1 MEKQRRYGSLSRLLA
16 FVLSVTMLA
25 GLCPQGVSFFGMSLT
40 LSKVQA
46 AQHTLSNP
54 RIVKDSSMKA
64 GQKVTWD
71 CVYFGSYPQTEV
83 VESGSEEETALK
95 GMNRYYITKYQSVNS
110 NAFAAIENASYD
122 ANGDATVGGTKY
134 RRIKAGDATYHTSES
149 NEYYNWKDISTYHY
163 FKYEPIKWRVLNR
176 RGNDALLLAD
186 VALDDQM
193 YNTNWDKVTW
203 ETSSM
208 RSWLNGYGA
217 SSNRPKADYSR
228 KNFLNSAF
236 TSAQRSAIKTAS
248 VVNNDNIYYGTTG
261 GKNTSDKVFLLSDSE
276 VYDTDIAAGYG
287 FTKEYNI
294 YDEARRS
301 YCSTYA
307 YAMGTCSAGTFYKG
321 NIWWWLRSPG
331 YYGYRCVA
339 AEVNYKG
346 WIDESG
352 RNAFDEYDGVRPAL
366 HLNLSSTNLYSYA
379 GTVCSDEMKSGGRQK
394 QTNYSWDEASGTLTV
409 TGSCDMEDYSASS
422 PAPWAGYRNKIK
434 KVIVESGV
442 TGIGS
447 YAFENC
453 KNLSSVEIGNT
464 VQKIGEGA
472 FSNCLTL
479 KSVTIPSSVDTIAYG
494 AFWWC
499 PDLDTVYFEGNAP
512 EMGDEIFH
520 NMSLT
525 AYYVANDKTWTSAKR
540 GNYGGHV
547 TWKTWYGNREEGSI
561 YVDPMNLGEISVNN
575 KGKGYSWYT
584 LTDAKGSP
592 ITDTEI
598 EYTIGSTCKIT
609 KTNARGEFAVASPT
623 VTKDTEFT
631 VKITTKDARP
641 LKNASQSF
649 SVKVTTLSY
658 SSEYTL
664 SNSITGGGT
673 LTTPIVGGG
682 GESEVGGRS
691 IIKYQTDD
699 KGTHLTFQQA
709 MDGTYKGSVDNST
722 KAVTDKLL
730 TGVSSSCIPAVK
742 GSSNASYK
750 NSITGGM
757 YFDNYIPKDP
767 DQSLQITAALLMMG
781 NGTNTTSIWKKA
793 LGNTLYNMTGSKINN
808 VGVSTSTSLGSSG
821 KLTWGNG
828 SHLSSLVSAGSKTN
842 YASSME
848 LNEEKKTLSSSQSL
862 KAEDSLNVLSLKPI
876 AANALSSKK
885 SNAAGLSITQ
895 DTSGGYSVS
904 SNMTDGKENEI
915 LLGKT
920 SSSDV
925 RKLTLSKESS
935 NTLLENQSNAKLF
948 ADGTISTLGTADFVN
963 GVKGVWSSDTQ
974 GTIKN
979 SKKIGAGVQISGIAM
994 GYPKEKPVLSVNCSF
1009 SGSQEV
1015 SYDYAS
1021 YAWNQGRQYVLSES
1035 DISDKSNEMAEN
1047 KVKDIVNNAL
1057 IGSAASV
1064 GKCFDSL
1071 MGSLKDTVNKGKAYV
1086 SGKSAEIQAGITAIT
1101 NDIKKSRARSFA
1113 IMAVNEGEEEQSAAA
1128 TMGSSYMV
1136 QLYDKEEKI
1145 LEDTE
1150 VKKQAA
1156 TLTLAYDNTMLN
1168 AAGVDENTPVYI
1180 YQYDEERGI
1189 YVCRTDSAQDKG
1201 KKEVSVPLEKNGEYI
1216 LGVDVSAPEVSD
1228 MNVSNTTASPVFSA
1242 KVIDGNGVKDFEMKL
1257 DDKEIVNAASFA
1269 QYYNEKTGKF
1279 TCPLKGL
1286 TAGKHT
1292 VTIHTE
1298 DTLGNK
1304 TETPYTYEFTVDDK
1318 APEIAEANLS
1328 SDELFTE
1335 DSVYVEAKVTDDTA
1349 LDKVNCVLED
1359 EEGNIDYEEM
1369 TELDD
1374 GLFNIGLSDFKDR
1387 GKYKVS
1393 IMAVDKAGNSNVYT
1407 LKNDLKVY
1415 NAQKSGLDIT
1425 SLTINKN
1432 TGNME
1437 VSVVNHDFETRKGT
1451 LLIVGYDKSG
1461 KMAGTVS
1468 KELSIAENG
1477 TKNDSEKC
1485 MENVTD
1491 IQAFILCDGN
1501 NIADCRTYTSNG
1513 VITEDINA
1521 SEESVIQGENGQYTF
1536 DLVNSDALEI
1546 KEGQYYTL
1554 TAVKG
1559 TKNAQYVPNLTD
1571 TDTIC
1576 GAKAQQAMKT
1586 QSGTAAINFGTINI
1600 AKEKEVS
1607 FYLIGAGKVQYIQ
1620 SFSGTGEETCK
1631 HKNVVT
1637 DPRKEPTCTET
1648 GLTEGSHCGDC
1659 NAVLVE
1665 QKVLPVAGHKEVID
1679 PAVAPTETT
1688 PGKTEGKH
1696 CSVCNAIL
1704 VAQKEIP
1711 PTGKKPADNTG
1722 SDTNTSTEDTTKP
1735 DGKGDTKPAENPKP
1749 STKPA
1754 ENPKPSQKP
1763 TTNLKPST
1771 KPAGNALLKTGTQVT
1786 DKKTGAVYKV
1796 NGIRTVEYKKSLKKT
1811 TSIAIPSVLNIKG
1824 VKYQVTSIAPKAF
1837 MNNKKLKKVVIPA
1850 TIRSIGKKAFAG
1862 CKNLKKITVKTPY
1875 LTKKSVGAKAFKG
1888 IHAKAVIKVPKKQ
1901 KKAYQKLLNKKGVG
1915 KTVKIK

>member
-1 MEKQRRYGSLSRLLA
+1 MYGRYLPEVSGVHCRRKGGKSMKKQRKHRSLSRLLA
-16 FVLSVTMLA
+16 FVLSVIMLA

-40 LSKVQA
+40 LPKVQA
-46 AQHTLSNP
+46 AQRTLSNP
-54 RIVKDSSMKA
+54 RIVKDSSMNA

-95 GMNRYYITKYQSVNS
+95 GMNRYYVTKYQSVSSNS
-110 NAFAAIENASYD
+110 FAAIENASYD

-134 RRIKAGDATYHTSES
+134 RRMKAGDATCYTSGRD
-149 NEYYNWKDISTYHY
+149 YLYNWKDISVYHY
-163 FKYEPIKWRVLNR
+163 FKYEPIKWRILNKK
-176 RGNDALLLAD
+176 NSEALILAD
-186 VALDDQM
+186 VALDDQK
-193 YNTNWDKVTW
+193 YNTDYTDVTW

-208 RSWLNGYGA
+208 RSWLNGYSA
-217 SSNRPKADYSR
+217 SSNQPETDYSR

-236 TSAQRSAIKTAS
+236 TFAQRNAIKTTS
-248 VVNNDNIYYGTTG
+248 IVNKNNINYGTTG
-261 GKNTSDKVFLLSDSE
+261 GNTTFDKVFLLSESE
-276 VYDTDIAAGYG
+276 VDNTNIASGYG
-287 FTKEYNI
+287 FINEETKSS
-294 YDEARRS
+294 R
-301 YCSTYA
+301 CSTYA
-307 YAMGTCSAGTFYKG
+307 YAMGTYKHANGYYDG
-321 NIWWWLRSPG
+321 NSWWWLRSPG
-331 YYGYRCVA
+331 SNSSNTV
-339 AEVNYKG
+339 EVNLYG
-346 WIDESG
+346 WVTSSG
-352 RNAFDEYDGVRPAL
+352 CNVNANRGGVRPAL

-379 GTVCSDEMKSGGRQK
+379 GTVCSDEMKSGERQK
-394 QTNYSWDEASGTLTV
+394 QTNYNWDEASGTLTV
-409 TGSCDMEDYSASS
+409 TGSCDMEDYSATS

-592 ITDTEI
+592 IADTEI
-598 EYTIGSTCKIT
+598 EYTIGSTCKTT

-623 VTKDTEFT
+623 VTKNTEFT

-699 KGTHLTFQQA
+699 EGTHLTFQQA

-808 VGVSTSTSLGSSG
+808 VGVATSTSLGSSG

-994 GYPKEKPVLSVNCSF
+994 GYPKEKPILSVNCSF
-1009 SGSQEV
+1009 SGSQGV

-1269 QYYNEKTGKF
+1269 QYYSEKTGKF

-1318 APEIAEANLS
+1318 APEITEANLS

-1335 DSVYVEAKVTDDTA
+1335 DSVYVEVKVTDDTA

-1407 LKNDLKVY
+1407 LKNALKVY

-1501 NIADCRTYTSNG
+1501 IIADCCTYTPNG
-1513 VITEDINA
+1513 VITEDISA

-1546 KEGQYYTL
+1546 KEGQCYTL

-1631 HKNVVT
+1631 HKNVVI

-1711 PTGKKPADNTG
+1711 PTGKKPA
-1722 SDTNTSTEDTTKP
+1722 
-1735 DGKGDTKPAENPKP
+1735 
-1749 STKPA
+1749 
-1754 ENPKPSQKP
+1754 
-1763 TTNLKPST
+1763 
-1771 KPAGNALLKTGTQVT
+1771 GNALLKIGTQVT

-1811 TSIAIPSVLNIKG
+1811 TSIAIPSVVNIKG

-1862 CKNLKKITVKTPY
+1862 CKNLKKIAVKTPY

-1888 IHAKAVIKVPKKQ
+1888 IHAKAAIKVPKKK
-1901 KKAYQKLLNKKGVG
+1901 KKAYTSLFKAKGVG
-1915 KTVKIK
+1915 KKVKIK

>member
-1 MEKQRRYGSLSRLLA
+1 MKKQRKHRSLSRLLA
-16 FVLSVTMLA
+16 FALSVTMLA

-40 LSKVQA
+40 LPKVQA

-54 RIVKDSSMKA
+54 RIVKDSSMEA
-64 GQKVTWD
+64 GHKVTWD

-95 GMNRYYITKYQSVNS
+95 GMNRYYVTKYQSVSS

-122 ANGDATVGGTKY
+122 VNGDATVGGTKY
-134 RRIKAGDATYHTSES
+134 RRMKAGDATYRFSGS
-149 NEYYNWKDISTYHY
+149 SANYNWKNTSTYHY

-176 RGNDALLLAD
+176 KGNDALLLAD
-186 VALDDQM
+186 IALDDQK
-193 YNTNWDKVTW
+193 YNMNDTSVTW

-217 SSNRPKADYSR
+217 SFNQPKTDYSR
-228 KNFLNSAF
+228 KNFINSAF
-236 TSAQRSAIKTAS
+236 TSAQRNAIKTTS
-248 VVNNDNIYYGTTG
+248 VVNNNNISYGTTG

-276 VYDTDIAAGYG
+276 VYNTDTAAGYG
-287 FTKEYNI
+287 FVKDYSTD
-294 YDEARRS
+294 DEARRS
-301 YCSTYA
+301 RCSTYA
-307 YAMGTCSAGTFYKG
+307 YAMGTWRSTNTSYRG

-331 YYGYRCVA
+331 DKSDDAAGVYNYGWVDR
-339 AEVNYKG
+339 
-346 WIDESG
+346 SG
-352 RNAFDEYDGVRPAL
+352 YVYDSSEGVRPAL
-366 HLNLSSTNLYSYA
+366 HLNLSSSNLYSYA
-379 GTVCSDEMKSGGRQK
+379 GTVCSDEMKSGERQK

-512 EMGDEIFH
+512 EMGEEIFH

-561 YVDPMNLGEISVNN
+561 YVDPMNLEEISVNN

-592 ITDTEI
+592 IADTEI
-598 EYTIGSTCKIT
+598 EYTIGSTCKTT

-649 SVKVTTLSY
+649 TVKVTTLSY

-699 KGTHLTFQQA
+699 EGTHLTFQQA

-808 VGVSTSTSLGSSG
+808 VGVSTSTSLGSNG

-828 SHLSSLVSAGSKTN
+828 NHLSSLVSAGSKTN

-1136 QLYDKEEKI
+1136 QLYDKDEKI

-1257 DDKEIVNAASFA
+1257 DDKEIVNAASFT

-1407 LKNDLKVY
+1407 LKNALKVY

-1501 NIADCRTYTSNG
+1501 NIVDCCTYTPNG
-1513 VITEDINA
+1513 VITEDISA
-1521 SEESVIQGENGQYTF
+1521 GEESVIQGENGQYTF

-1735 DGKGDTKPAENPKP
+1735 DGKGDTKPAEN
-1749 STKPA
+1749 
-1754 ENPKPSQKP
+1754 
-1763 TTNLKPST
+1763 
-1771 KPAGNALLKTGTQVT
+1771 ALLKAGTQVT

-1796 NGIRTVEYKKSLKKT
+1796 NGIWTVEYKKSLKKT
-1811 TSIAIPSVLNIKG
+1811 SSIVIPSVVNIKG

-1888 IHAKAVIKVPKKQ
+1888 IHAKAAIKVPKKQ
-1901 KKAYQKLLNKKGVG
+1901 KKAYTSLFKAKGVG
-1915 KTVKIK
+1915 KKVKIK

>member
-1 MEKQRRYGSLSRLLA
+1 MSRYGWVDRSGD
-16 FVLSVTMLA
+16 SVDYN
-25 GLCPQGVSFFGMSLT
+25 C
-40 LSKVQA
+40 
-46 AQHTLSNP
+46 
-54 RIVKDSSMKA
+54 
-64 GQKVTWD
+64 
-71 CVYFGSYPQTEV
+71 
-83 VESGSEEETALK
+83 
-95 GMNRYYITKYQSVNS
+95 
-110 NAFAAIENASYD
+110 D
-122 ANGDATVGGTKY
+122 A
-134 RRIKAGDATYHTSES
+134 
-149 NEYYNWKDISTYHY
+149 
-163 FKYEPIKWRVLNR
+163 
-176 RGNDALLLAD
+176 
-186 VALDDQM
+186 
-193 YNTNWDKVTW
+193 
-203 ETSSM
+203 
-208 RSWLNGYGA
+208 
-217 SSNRPKADYSR
+217 
-228 KNFLNSAF
+228 
-236 TSAQRSAIKTAS
+236 
-248 VVNNDNIYYGTTG
+248 
-261 GKNTSDKVFLLSDSE
+261 
-276 VYDTDIAAGYG
+276 
-287 FTKEYNI
+287 
-294 YDEARRS
+294 
-301 YCSTYA
+301 
-307 YAMGTCSAGTFYKG
+307 
-321 NIWWWLRSPG
+321 
-331 YYGYRCVA
+331 
-339 AEVNYKG
+339 
-346 WIDESG
+346 
-352 RNAFDEYDGVRPAL
+352 VRPAL
-366 HLNLSSTNLYSYA
+366 HLNLSSSNLYSYA
-379 GTVCSDEMKSGGRQK
+379 GTVCSDEMKSGERQK
-394 QTNYSWDEASGTLTV
+394 QTNYNWDEASGTLTV

-472 FSNCLTL
+472 FSNCLAL

-512 EMGDEIFH
+512 EMGEEIFH

-525 AYYVANDKTWTSAKR
+525 AYYMANDKTWTSAKR

-598 EYTIGSTCKIT
+598 EYTIGSTCKT
-609 KTNARGEFAVASPT
+609 AKTNARGEFAVVSPT

-730 TGVSSSCIPAVK
+730 TSVSSSCIPAVK

-757 YFDNYIPKDP
+757 YFDNYNPEDS

-781 NGTNTTSIWKKA
+781 NGTNVTSIWKRA
-793 LGNTLYNMTGSKINN
+793 LGTTLYNMTGSKINN
-808 VGVSTSTSLGSSG
+808 VGVATSTSLGSSG
-821 KLTWGNG
+821 KLTWGSGN
-828 SHLSSLVSAGSKTN
+828 HLSSLVSAGSKTN
-842 YASSME
+842 YASSLE

-876 AANALSSKK
+876 TANALSSKR
-885 SNAAGLSITQ
+885 SNAVGLSITQ

-920 SSSDV
+920 STSDV
-925 RKLTLSKESS
+925 RKLTLSNESS

-963 GVKGVWSSDTQ
+963 SVKGVWSSDTQ

-994 GYPKEKPVLSVNCSF
+994 GYPKEKPVLSVSCSF

-1071 MGSLKDTVNKGKAYV
+1071 MGNLKDTVNKGKAYV

-1101 NDIKKSRARSFA
+1101 NDIKQSKAKSFA
-1113 IMAVNEGEEEQSAAA
+1113 IMAVNEGEEAEEQSTAA
-1128 TMGSSYMV
+1128 TMGSSYMI
-1136 QLYDKEEKI
+1136 QLYDKDEKI

-1150 VKKQAA
+1150 VKEQEA
-1156 TLTLAYDNTMLN
+1156 TLTLAYDDTMLN

-1189 YVCRTDSAQDKG
+1189 YVCRTDSVQDKE
-1201 KKEVSVPLEKNGEYI
+1201 KKEVSVLMEKNGEYI

-1242 KVIDGNGVKDFEMKL
+1242 KVTDGNGIKDFEMKL

-1279 TCPLKGL
+1279 TCPLTGL

-1335 DSVYVEAKVTDDTA
+1335 DSVYVEAKVTDDVA

-1374 GLFNIGLSDFKDR
+1374 GLFNVGLSDFKDR

-1393 IMAVDKAGNSNVYT
+1393 IMATDKAGNSSVYT
-1407 LKNDLKVY
+1407 LKNALKVY

-1425 SLTINKN
+1425 ALTINKD
-1432 TGNME
+1432 TGDME
-1437 VSVVNHDFETRKGT
+1437 ASVANHDFEMRKGT
-1451 LLIVGYDKSG
+1451 LLIVGYDESG
-1461 KMAGTVS
+1461 KMVGTVS
-1468 KELSIAENG
+1468 KELSIAEDG
-1477 TKNDSEKC
+1477 TENYTEKC

-1501 NIADCRTYTSNG
+1501 TVADCRTYTPNG
-1513 VITEDINA
+1513 VITEDISA

-1536 DLVNSDALEI
+1536 DLVHSDELEI

-1554 TAVKG
+1554 AAVKG
-1559 TKNAQYVPNLTD
+1559 IRNAQYVPNLTD

-1576 GAKAQQAMKT
+1576 AVKAQQAMKT
-1586 QSGTAAINFGTINI
+1586 QSGTAAINFGTMNI

-1620 SFSGTGEETCK
+1620 SFSGTEEETCE
-1631 HKNVVT
+1631 HKNIVT

-1659 NAVLVE
+1659 NAVLAE
-1665 QKVLPVAGHKEVID
+1665 QKVIPATGHKEVID

-1688 PGKTEGKH
+1688 PGKTESKH

-1711 PTGKKPADNTG
+1711 PTGKTPTDNTG
-1722 SDTNTSTEDTTKP
+1722 SGTNTSTENTT
-1735 DGKGDTKPAENPKP
+1735 GD
-1749 STKPA
+1749 
-1754 ENPKPSQKP
+1754 
-1763 TTNLKPST
+1763 
-1771 KPAGNALLKTGTQVT
+1771 ALLKTGTQIT
-1786 DKKTGAVYKV
+1786 DKKTGAIYKV

-1811 TSIAIPSVLNIKG
+1811 SSIVIPSTVNIKG

-1837 MNNKKLKKVVIPA
+1837 MKNKKLKKVVIPA
-1850 TIRSIGKKAFAG
+1850 TIRSIGKQAFAG

-1875 LTKKSVGAKAFKG
+1875 LTKKSVGVKAFKG
-1888 IHAKAVIKVPKKQ
+1888 IYAKAAIKVPKKQ
-1901 KKAYQKLLNKKGVG
+1901 KKAYQSLFKAKGAGKK
-1915 KTVKIK
+1915 VKMK

>member
-1 MEKQRRYGSLSRLLA
+1 MKKQRKYGSLSRLLS

-40 LSKVQA
+40 LPKAEA

-54 RIVKDSSMKA
+54 RIVKDSSMDA

-83 VESGSEEETALK
+83 VESGSKEENALK
-95 GMNRYYITKYQSVNS
+95 RMNRYYVTKYQSVSS
-110 NAFAAIENASYD
+110 NVFATIENASYD
-122 ANGDATVGGTKY
+122 VNGDATVGGTKY
-134 RRIKAGDATYHTSES
+134 RRMKAGDATYHHTSES
-149 NEYYNWKDISTYHY
+149 NANMFYNWKDDSTYHY

-176 RGNDALLLAD
+176 KGNDALLLAD
-186 VALDDQM
+186 IALDDQK
-193 YNTNWDKVTW
+193 YNTNNTSVTW

-217 SSNRPKADYSR
+217 SVNEPKTDYSR
-228 KNFLNSAF
+228 KNFINSAF
-236 TSAQRSAIKTAS
+236 TSTQRNVIKTTN
-248 VVNNDNIYYGTTG
+248 VVNNNNINYGTAG
-261 GKNTSDKVFLLSDSE
+261 GNNTSDKVFLLSESE
-276 VYDTDIAAGYG
+276 VYHTDTAAGYG
-287 FTKEYNI
+287 FVKDREIN
-294 YDEARRS
+294 DEARRS
-301 YCSTYA
+301 RCSTYA
-307 YAMGTCSAGTFYKG
+307 YAMGTGRSYEYTKYNGS
-321 NIWWWLRSPG
+321 IWWWLRSPG
-331 YYGYRCVA
+331 DDSGSAAVVDYYGWVDRYGDDVYDNR
-339 AEVNYKG
+339 
-346 WIDESG
+346 
-352 RNAFDEYDGVRPAL
+352 DGVRPAL
-366 HLNLSSTNLYSYA
+366 HLNLSSSNLYSYA
-379 GTVCSDEMKSGGRQK
+379 GTVCSDEMKSGERQK

-472 FSNCLTL
+472 FSNCLKL

-592 ITDTEI
+592 IADTEI
-598 EYTIGSTCKIT
+598 EYTIGSTCKTT

-649 SVKVTTLSY
+649 TVKVTTLSY

-673 LTTPIVGGG
+673 LTTPIAGGG

-757 YFDNYIPKDP
+757 YFDNYVPKDP

-885 SNAAGLSITQ
+885 SNAVGLSITQ

-1318 APEIAEANLS
+1318 APEITEANLS

-1407 LKNDLKVY
+1407 LKNALKVY

-1501 NIADCRTYTSNG
+1501 TIADCCTYTPNG
-1513 VITEDINA
+1513 LITEDISA

-1546 KEGQYYTL
+1546 KEGQYYTI

-1586 QSGTAAINFGTINI
+1586 QSGTAAINFGTMNI

-1679 PAVAPTETT
+1679 PAVAPIETT

-1711 PTGKKPADNTG
+1711 PTGK
-1722 SDTNTSTEDTTKP
+1722 
-1735 DGKGDTKPAENPKP
+1735 
-1749 STKPA
+1749 
-1754 ENPKPSQKP
+1754 
-1763 TTNLKPST
+1763 

-1888 IHAKAVIKVPKKQ
+1888 IHAKAAIKVPKKQ
-1901 KKAYQKLLNKKGVG
+1901 KKAYTSLFKAKGVG
-1915 KTVKIK
+1915 KKVKIK

>member
-1 MEKQRRYGSLSRLLA
+1 MKKQRKHRSLSRLLA
-16 FVLSVTMLA
+16 FVLSVIMLA

-40 LSKVQA
+40 LPKVQA
-46 AQHTLSNP
+46 AQRTLSNP
-54 RIVKDSSMKA
+54 RIVKDSSMNA

-95 GMNRYYITKYQSVNS
+95 GMNRYYVTKYQSVSS
-110 NAFAAIENASYD
+110 NTFAAIENASYD

-134 RRIKAGDATYHTSES
+134 RRMKAGDATYYYTSGRDD
-149 NEYYNWKDISTYHY
+149 NYYNWKDISNYHY

-176 RGNDALLLAD
+176 KGNDALLLAD
-186 VALDDQM
+186 VALDDQK
-193 YNTNWDKVTW
+193 YNTNRADVTW

-217 SSNRPKADYSR
+217 SVNQPKTDYSR
-228 KNFLNSAF
+228 KNFINSAF
-236 TSAQRSAIKTAS
+236 TSTQRNVIKTTN
-248 VVNNDNIYYGTTG
+248 VVNNNNINYGTAG
-261 GKNTSDKVFLLSDSE
+261 GNNTSDKVFLLSESE
-276 VYDTDIAAGYG
+276 VYHTDTAAGYG
-287 FTKEYNI
+287 FVKDREIN
-294 YDEARRS
+294 DEARRS
-301 YCSTYA
+301 RCSTYA
-307 YAMGTCSAGTFYKG
+307 YAMGTGRSYEYTKYNGS
-321 NIWWWLRSPG
+321 IWWWLRSPG
-331 YYGYRCVA
+331 DDSGSAAVVDYYGWVDRYGDDVYDNR
-339 AEVNYKG
+339 
-346 WIDESG
+346 
-352 RNAFDEYDGVRPAL
+352 DGVRPAL
-366 HLNLSSTNLYSYA
+366 HLNLSSSNLYSYA
-379 GTVCSDEMKSGGRQK
+379 GTVCSDEMKSGERQK

-464 VQKIGEGA
+464 IQKIGEGA

-592 ITDTEI
+592 IADTEI
-598 EYTIGSTCKIT
+598 EYTIGSTCKTT

-649 SVKVTTLSY
+649 TVKVTTLSY

-673 LTTPIVGGG
+673 LTTPIAGGG

-808 VGVSTSTSLGSSG
+808 VGVATSTSLGSSG

-885 SNAAGLSITQ
+885 SNAVGLSITQ

-994 GYPKEKPVLSVNCSF
+994 GYPKEKPILSVNCSF

-1318 APEIAEANLS
+1318 APEIADANLS

-1407 LKNDLKVY
+1407 LKNALKVY

-1501 NIADCRTYTSNG
+1501 NIADCRTYTPNG
-1513 VITEDINA
+1513 VITEDISA
-1521 SEESVIQGENGQYTF
+1521 GEESVIQGENGQYTF
-1536 DLVNSDALEI
+1536 ELVNSDALEI

-1631 HKNVVT
+1631 HKNVVI

-1711 PTGKKPADNTG
+1711 PTGKKPA
-1722 SDTNTSTEDTTKP
+1722 E
-1735 DGKGDTKPAENPKP
+1735 
-1749 STKPA
+1749 
-1754 ENPKPSQKP
+1754 
-1763 TTNLKPST
+1763 
-1771 KPAGNALLKTGTQVT
+1771 NALLKTGTQVT

-1811 TSIAIPSVLNIKG
+1811 SSIVIPSVVNIKG

-1888 IHAKAVIKVPKKQ
+1888 IHAKAAIKVPKKQ
-1901 KKAYQKLLNKKGVG
+1901 KKAYTSLFKAKGVG
-1915 KTVKIK
+1915 KKVKIK

>member
-1 MEKQRRYGSLSRLLA
+1 MKKQRKYGSLSRLLA
-16 FVLSVTMLA
+16 FALSVTMLA

-40 LSKVQA
+40 LPKVQA

-54 RIVKDSSMKA
+54 RIVKDSSMEA

-83 VESGSEEETALK
+83 VESGSKEETALK
-95 GMNRYYITKYQSVNS
+95 DMNTYYVTKYQSVSS
-110 NAFAAIENASYD
+110 NAFAALENASYD
-122 ANGDATVGGTKY
+122 ANGDATVGGIKY
-134 RRIKAGDATYHTSES
+134 RRMKTWDATHHASGDS
-149 NEYYNWKDISTYHY
+149 SYNWKDTSTYHY

-176 RGNDALLLAD
+176 KDNDVLLLAD
-186 VALDDQM
+186 VALDDQE
-193 YNTNWDKVTW
+193 YNTKFASVTW
-203 ETSSM
+203 ETSSI

-217 SSNRPKADYSR
+217 SANQPEIDYSK
-228 KNFLNSAF
+228 KNFINSAF
-236 TSAQRSAIKTAS
+236 TSTQRSAIKTTS
-248 VVNNDNIYYGTTG
+248 VVNNDNIEYGTIG
-261 GKNTSDKVFLLSDSE
+261 GNNTSDKVFLLSDSE
-276 VYDTDIAAGYG
+276 VYSTDIATAYG
-287 FTKEYNI
+287 FIKKI
-294 YDEARRS
+294 YSMESDEAKKSR
-301 YCSTYA
+301 CSTYA
-307 YAMGTCSAGTFYKG
+307 YAMGIEKNVAFSDKG
-321 NIWWWLRSPG
+321 NIWWRLRSPG
-331 YYGYRCVA
+331 STSYAVT
-339 AEVNYKG
+339 EVNPWGAVDNCGEDVYYTEK
-346 WIDESG
+346 
-352 RNAFDEYDGVRPAL
+352 GVRPAL

-379 GTVCSDEMKSGGRQK
+379 GTVCSDEMKSEVRQK

-598 EYTIGSTCKIT
+598 EYTIGSTCKTT

-649 SVKVTTLSY
+649 TVKVTTLSY

-673 LTTPIVGGG
+673 LTTPIAGGG

-699 KGTHLTFQQA
+699 EGTHLTFQQA

-757 YFDNYIPKDP
+757 YFDNYVPKDP

-828 SHLSSLVSAGSKTN
+828 NHLSSLVSAGSKTN

-904 SNMTDGKENEI
+904 SNMTDGKESEI

-1150 VKKQAA
+1150 VKKQGA

-1318 APEIAEANLS
+1318 APEIADANLS
-1328 SDELFTE
+1328 SGELFTE

-1407 LKNDLKVY
+1407 LKNALKVY

-1477 TKNDSEKC
+1477 TKNDSKKC

-1491 IQAFILCDGN
+1491 IQAFILCDGK
-1501 NIADCRTYTSNG
+1501 NIADCRTYTPNG

-1521 SEESVIQGENGQYTF
+1521 SEEAVIQGENGQYTF

-1711 PTGKKPADNTG
+1711 PTGKKPTDNTG

-1735 DGKGDTKPAENPKP
+1735 DGKGDTKPAEN
-1749 STKPA
+1749 
-1754 ENPKPSQKP
+1754 
-1763 TTNLKPST
+1763 
-1771 KPAGNALLKTGTQVT
+1771 ALLKAGTQIT

-1811 TSIAIPSVLNIKG
+1811 SSIVIPSVLNIKG

-1888 IHAKAVIKVPKKQ
+1888 IHAKAAIKVPKKQ
-1901 KKAYQKLLNKKGVG
+1901 KKAYTSLFKAKGVG
-1915 KTVKIK
+1915 KKVKIK

>member
-1 MEKQRRYGSLSRLLA
+1 MKKQQKHGGLYRLLA

-25 GLCPQGVSFFGMSLT
+25 GLCPQGVSFFGMPLT
-40 LSKVQA
+40 LPKVQA

-54 RIVKDSSMKA
+54 RIVKDSSMEA

-95 GMNRYYITKYQSVNS
+95 EMNTDYVTKYQSVSS

-134 RRIKAGDATYHTSES
+134 RRIKAGDATYYYTRGRDD
-149 NEYYNWKDISTYHY
+149 NYYNWKNTSTYHY

-176 RGNDALLLAD
+176 KGNDVLLLAD
-186 VALDDQM
+186 VALDDQK
-193 YNTNWDKVTW
+193 YYTNFSSVTW

-217 SSNRPKADYSR
+217 SCNQSKIDYSR

-236 TSAQRSAIKTAS
+236 TSAQRSVIKTTS
-248 VVNNDNIYYGTTG
+248 VV
-261 GKNTSDKVFLLSDSE
+261 KNTLDKVFLLFDLE
-276 VYDTDIAAGYG
+276 VRYTDTAAGYG
-287 FTKEYNI
+287 FAKDYNT

-301 YCSTYA
+301 RGSTYA
-307 YAMGTCSAGTFYKG
+307 YAMGTYRAYITNEEYTKYKG
-321 NIWWWLRSPG
+321 NIDWWLGSTG
-331 YYGYRCVA
+331 YGSRYENQVSFYGEIHRGNVDDRT
-339 AEVNYKG
+339 V
-346 WIDESG
+346 
-352 RNAFDEYDGVRPAL
+352 GVRPAL

-379 GTVCSDEMKSGGRQK
+379 GTVCSDEMKSGERQK
-394 QTNYSWDEASGTLTV
+394 QTNYNWDEASGTLTV

-512 EMGDEIFH
+512 EMGEEIFH

-592 ITDTEI
+592 ITNTEI
-598 EYTIGSTCKIT
+598 EYTIGNICKTT
-609 KTNARGEFAVASPT
+609 KTNARGEFAVVSPT

-631 VKITTKDARP
+631 VNITTKDARP

-682 GESEVGGRS
+682 GEAEAGGRS

-781 NGTNTTSIWKKA
+781 NSTNTTSIWKRT

-808 VGVSTSTSLGSSG
+808 VGVATSTSLGSSG

-876 AANALSSKK
+876 AANVLSSKK
-885 SNAAGLSITQ
+885 SNAVGLSITQ
-895 DTSGGYSVS
+895 DTSGGYRVS

-925 RKLTLSKESS
+925 RKLTLSEESS
-935 NTLLENQSNAKLF
+935 NALLENQSNAKLF

-994 GYPKEKPVLSVNCSF
+994 GYPKEKPILSVNCSF

-1071 MGSLKDTVNKGKAYV
+1071 IGSLKDTVNKGKAYV

-1101 NDIKKSRARSFA
+1101 NDIKQSRAKSFA
-1113 IMAVNEGEEEQSAAA
+1113 IMAVNEGEEEEEQSAAA

-1136 QLYDKEEKI
+1136 QLYDKDEKI

-1156 TLTLAYDNTMLN
+1156 TLTLAYDDTMLN

-1189 YVCRTDSAQDKG
+1189 YVCRTDSAQDKE
-1201 KKEVSVPLEKNGEYI
+1201 KKEVSVPIERNGEYI
-1216 LGVDVSAPEVSD
+1216 LGVDVSAPEVLD

-1242 KVIDGNGVKDFEMKL
+1242 KVIDGNGIKDFEMKL

-1318 APEIAEANLS
+1318 APEIADANLS

-1335 DSVYVEAKVTDDTA
+1335 DSVYVEAKVTDDVA

-1369 TELDD
+1369 TELDG
-1374 GLFNIGLSDFKDR
+1374 GLFNIGLSEFKDR

-1393 IMAVDKAGNSNVYT
+1393 IMVIDKAGNSSVYT
-1407 LKNDLKVY
+1407 LKNALKVY
-1415 NAQKSGLDIT
+1415 NAQNSGLDIT
-1425 SLTINKN
+1425 ALTINKD

-1437 VSVVNHDFETRKGT
+1437 VSVANHDFETRKGT

-1461 KMAGTVS
+1461 KMVGTVS
-1468 KELSIAENG
+1468 KELSVAEDG
-1477 TKNDSEKC
+1477 TENYTEKC

-1501 NIADCRTYTSNG
+1501 NIADCRTYTPNG
-1513 VITEDINA
+1513 VITEEISA

-1554 TAVKG
+1554 AAVKG
-1559 TKNAQYVPNLTD
+1559 TRNAQYVPNLTD
-1571 TDTIC
+1571 TNTIC
-1576 GAKAQQAMKT
+1576 AVKAQQAMKT
-1586 QSGTAAINFGTINI
+1586 QSGAAAINFGTMNI

-1620 SFSGTGEETCK
+1620 SFSGTGEETCE

-1659 NAVLVE
+1659 NAILVE
-1665 QKVLPVAGHKEVID
+1665 QKVIPATGHKEVID

-1711 PTGKKPADNTG
+1711 PTGKTPTDNTG

-1735 DGKGDTKPAENPKP
+1735 DGKGDTKPAENPEP
-1749 STKPA
+1749 T
-1754 ENPKPSQKP
+1754 EKP
-1763 TTNLKPST
+1763 TTNSKPST
-1771 KPAGNALLKTGTQVT
+1771 KPAGNSLLKAGTQVT
-1786 DKKTGAVYKV
+1786 DKKTDAVYKV

-1811 TSIAIPSVLNIKG
+1811 SSIVIPSTVNIKG

-1850 TIRSIGKKAFAG
+1850 TIRSIGKQAFAG

-1888 IHAKAVIKVPKKQ
+1888 IYTKATIKVPKKK
-1901 KKAYQKLLNKKGVG
+1901 KKAYQSLFKAKGTGKK
-1915 KTVKIK
+1915 VKIK

>member
-1 MEKQRRYGSLSRLLA
+1 MKKQRKYGSLSRLLA

-25 GLCPQGVSFFGMSLT
+25 GLCPQGVSFSGISLT
-40 LSKVQA
+40 LPKVQA

-95 GMNRYYITKYQSVNS
+95 EMNTYYVTKYQSVSS

-134 RRIKAGDATYHTSES
+134 RRIKAGDATYYYTSGRDD
-149 NEYYNWKDISTYHY
+149 NYYNWKDTSTYHY

-176 RGNDALLLAD
+176 KGNDALLLAD
-186 VALDDQM
+186 IALDDQK
-193 YNTNWDKVTW
+193 YYTNFSSVTW
-203 ETSSM
+203 ETSSI

-217 SSNRPKADYSR
+217 SCNQSKIDYSR

-236 TSAQRSAIKTAS
+236 TSAQRTAIKTNS
-248 VVNNDNIYYGTTG
+248 VV
-261 GKNTSDKVFLLSDSE
+261 KNTLDKVFLLFDLE
-276 VYDTDIAAGYG
+276 VRYTDTATGYG
-287 FTKEYNI
+287 FAKDYNT

-301 YCSTYA
+301 RGSTYA
-307 YAMGTCSAGTFYKG
+307 YAMGTYREYFAYEKDTKG
-321 NIWWWLRSPG
+321 NIYWWLGSTG
-331 YYGYRCVA
+331 YGSRYEDQVSFYGTI
-339 AEVNYKG
+339 N
-346 WIDESG
+346 SG
-352 RNAFDEYDGVRPAL
+352 NVDDRDIGVRPAL
-366 HLNLSSTNLYSYA
+366 HLNLSSSNLYSYA
-379 GTVCSDEMKSGGRQK
+379 GTVCSDEMKSGERQK

-409 TGSCDMEDYSASS
+409 TGSCDMEDYSTSS

-464 VQKIGEGA
+464 IQKIGEGA

-592 ITDTEI
+592 IADTEI
-598 EYTIGSTCKIT
+598 EYTIGSTCKTT

-649 SVKVTTLSY
+649 TVKVTTLSY

-673 LTTPIVGGG
+673 LTTPIAGGG

-757 YFDNYIPKDP
+757 YFDNYVPKDP

-895 DTSGGYSVS
+895 DTTGGYSVS

-1407 LKNDLKVY
+1407 LKNALKVY

-1501 NIADCRTYTSNG
+1501 TIADCCTYTPNG
-1513 VITEDINA
+1513 LITEDISA

-1546 KEGQYYTL
+1546 KEGKYYTL

-1576 GAKAQQAMKT
+1576 GVKAQQAMKT
-1586 QSGTAAINFGTINI
+1586 QSGTVAINFGTINI
-1600 AKEKEVS
+1600 VKEKEVS

-1696 CSVCNAIL
+1696 CSICNAIL

-1711 PTGKKPADNTG
+1711 PTGKKPA
-1722 SDTNTSTEDTTKP
+1722 E
-1735 DGKGDTKPAENPKP
+1735 
-1749 STKPA
+1749 
-1754 ENPKPSQKP
+1754 
-1763 TTNLKPST
+1763 
-1771 KPAGNALLKTGTQVT
+1771 NALLKTGTQVT

-1811 TSIAIPSVLNIKG
+1811 SSIVIPSVVNIKG

-1888 IHAKAVIKVPKKQ
+1888 IHAKAAIKVPKKQ
-1901 KKAYQKLLNKKGVG
+1901 KKAYTSLFKAKGVG
-1915 KTVKIK
+1915 KKVKIK

>member
-1 MEKQRRYGSLSRLLA
+1 MKKQRKHRSLSRLLA

-40 LSKVQA
+40 LPKVQA

-54 RIVKDSSMKA
+54 RIVKDSSMEA

-83 VESGSEEETALK
+83 VESGSKEENALK
-95 GMNRYYITKYQSVNS
+95 GMNRYYVTKYQSVSS
-110 NAFAAIENASYD
+110 NVFATIENASYD
-122 ANGDATVGGTKY
+122 VNGDATVGGTKY
-134 RRIKAGDATYHTSES
+134 RRIKAGDATYHHTSGS
-149 NEYYNWKDISTYHY
+149 NANGFYNWKDDSTYHY

-176 RGNDALLLAD
+176 KGNDALLLAD
-186 VALDDQM
+186 IALDDQK
-193 YNTNWDKVTW
+193 YNTNNTNNTSVTW

-217 SSNRPKADYSR
+217 SVNQPKTDYSR
-228 KNFLNSAF
+228 KNFINSAF
-236 TSAQRSAIKTAS
+236 TSAQRSAIKKTN
-248 VVNNDNIYYGTTG
+248 VVNDNNIHYGTTG

-276 VYDTDIAAGYG
+276 VYSTDTAADYG
-287 FTKEYNI
+287 FVKNNI
-294 YDEARRS
+294 DDEARRNR
-301 YCSTYA
+301 CSTYA
-307 YAMGTCSAGTFYKG
+307 YAMGTWRNTYTFYRG

-331 YYGYRCVA
+331 GSSVSA
-339 AEVNYKG
+339 AGVNDTG
-346 WIDESG
+346 WVSRDGGSVDKYSG
-352 RNAFDEYDGVRPAL
+352 GVRPAL

-379 GTVCSDEMKSGGRQK
+379 GTVCSDEMKSGERQK

-422 PAPWAGYRNKIK
+422 PAPWAGYRNKVK

-472 FSNCLTL
+472 FSNCLAL

-598 EYTIGSTCKIT
+598 EYTIGSTCKTT

-649 SVKVTTLSY
+649 TVKVTTLSY

-673 LTTPIVGGG
+673 LTTPIAGGG

-757 YFDNYIPKDP
+757 YFDNYVPKDP

-862 KAEDSLNVLSLKPI
+862 KAENSLNVLSLKPI

-885 SNAAGLSITQ
+885 SNAVGLSITQ

-1113 IMAVNEGEEEQSAAA
+1113 IMAVNEGEGEQSAAA

-1201 KKEVSVPLEKNGEYI
+1201 KKEVSVPLKKNGEYI

-1257 DDKEIVNAASFA
+1257 DDKEIVNAASFT

-1304 TETPYTYEFTVDDK
+1304 TETSYTYEFTVDDK
-1318 APEIAEANLS
+1318 APEIADANLS

-1407 LKNDLKVY
+1407 LKNALKVY

-1501 NIADCRTYTSNG
+1501 TIADCCTYTPNG
-1513 VITEDINA
+1513 LITEDISA

-1586 QSGTAAINFGTINI
+1586 QSGTAAINFGTMNI

-1711 PTGKKPADNTG
+1711 PTGKKPA
-1722 SDTNTSTEDTTKP
+1722 E
-1735 DGKGDTKPAENPKP
+1735 
-1749 STKPA
+1749 
-1754 ENPKPSQKP
+1754 
-1763 TTNLKPST
+1763 
-1771 KPAGNALLKTGTQVT
+1771 NALLKTGTQVT

-1811 TSIAIPSVLNIKG
+1811 SSIVIPSVVNIKG

-1888 IHAKAVIKVPKKQ
+1888 IYAKAAIKVPKKK
-1901 KKAYQKLLNKKGVG
+1901 KKAYTSLFKAKGVG
-1915 KTVKIK
+1915 KKVKIK

>member
-1 MEKQRRYGSLSRLLA
+1 MKKQRKHRSLSRLLA
-16 FVLSVTMLA
+16 FVLSVIMLA

-40 LSKVQA
+40 LPKVQA
-46 AQHTLSNP
+46 AQRTLSNP
-54 RIVKDSSMKA
+54 RIVKDSSMNA

-95 GMNRYYITKYQSVNS
+95 GMNRYYVTKYQSVSS
-110 NAFAAIENASYD
+110 NTFAAIENASYD

-134 RRIKAGDATYHTSES
+134 RRMKAGDATYYYTSGRDD
-149 NEYYNWKDISTYHY
+149 NYYNWKDISNYHY

-176 RGNDALLLAD
+176 KGNDALLLAD
-186 VALDDQM
+186 VALDDQK
-193 YNTNWDKVTW
+193 YNTNRADVIW

-217 SSNRPKADYSR
+217 SVNQPKTDYSR
-228 KNFLNSAF
+228 KNFINSAF
-236 TSAQRSAIKTAS
+236 TSTQRNVIKTTN
-248 VVNNDNIYYGTTG
+248 VVNNNNINYGTAG
-261 GKNTSDKVFLLSDSE
+261 GNNTSDKVFLLSESE
-276 VYDTDIAAGYG
+276 VYHTDTAAGYG
-287 FTKEYNI
+287 FVKDREIN
-294 YDEARRS
+294 DEARRS
-301 YCSTYA
+301 RCSTYA
-307 YAMGTCSAGTFYKG
+307 YAMGTGRSYEYTKYNGS
-321 NIWWWLRSPG
+321 IWWWLRSPG
-331 YYGYRCVA
+331 DDSGSAAVVDYYGWVDRYGDDVYDNR
-339 AEVNYKG
+339 
-346 WIDESG
+346 
-352 RNAFDEYDGVRPAL
+352 DGVRPAL
-366 HLNLSSTNLYSYA
+366 HLNLSSSNLYSYA
-379 GTVCSDEMKSGGRQK
+379 GTVCSDEMKSGERQK

-464 VQKIGEGA
+464 IQKIGEGA

-592 ITDTEI
+592 IADTEI
-598 EYTIGSTCKIT
+598 EYTIGSTCKTT

-649 SVKVTTLSY
+649 TVKVTTLSY

-673 LTTPIVGGG
+673 LTTPIAGGG

-808 VGVSTSTSLGSSG
+808 VGVATSTSLGSSG

-885 SNAAGLSITQ
+885 SNAVGLSITQ

-994 GYPKEKPVLSVNCSF
+994 GYPKEKPILSVNCSF

-1318 APEIAEANLS
+1318 APEIADANLS

-1407 LKNDLKVY
+1407 LKNALKVY

-1501 NIADCRTYTSNG
+1501 NIADCRTYTPNG
-1513 VITEDINA
+1513 VITEDISA
-1521 SEESVIQGENGQYTF
+1521 GEESVIQGENGQYTF
-1536 DLVNSDALEI
+1536 ELVNSDALEI

-1631 HKNVVT
+1631 HKNVVI

-1711 PTGKKPADNTG
+1711 PTGKKPA
-1722 SDTNTSTEDTTKP
+1722 E
-1735 DGKGDTKPAENPKP
+1735 
-1749 STKPA
+1749 
-1754 ENPKPSQKP
+1754 
-1763 TTNLKPST
+1763 
-1771 KPAGNALLKTGTQVT
+1771 NALLKTGTQVT

-1811 TSIAIPSVLNIKG
+1811 SSIVIPSVVNIKG

-1888 IHAKAVIKVPKKQ
+1888 IHAKAAIKVPKKQ
-1901 KKAYQKLLNKKGVG
+1901 KKAYTSLFKAKGVG
-1915 KTVKIK
+1915 KKVKIK

>member
-1 MEKQRRYGSLSRLLA
+1 MKKQRKYGSLSRLLA

-40 LSKVQA
+40 LPKVQA
-46 AQHTLSNP
+46 AQRTLSNP
-54 RIVKDSSMKA
+54 RIVKDSSMDA

-71 CVYFGSYPQTEV
+71 CVYFGSYPQSEV
-83 VESGSEEETALK
+83 TSKDGSIYNALK
-95 GMNRYYITKYQSVNS
+95 
-110 NAFAAIENASYD
+110 NATGWDENND
-122 ANGDATVGGTKY
+122 IRIGETKY
-134 RRIKAGDATYHTSES
+134 RRLKGEDATHYATSDS
-149 NEYYNWKDISTYHY
+149 SSYYNCYNWNDSYKTYHY
-163 FKYEPIKWRVLNR
+163 FKYQPIKWRVLNR
-176 RGNDALLLAD
+176 NGNDALLLAD
-186 VALDDQM
+186 VALDDQK
-193 YNTNWDKVTW
+193 YNTNFKPVTW

-217 SSNRPKADYSR
+217 SVNQPKTDYSR
-228 KNFLNSAF
+228 KNFIDSAF
-236 TSAQRSAIKTAS
+236 TSTQRNAIKTTN
-248 VVNNDNIYYGTTG
+248 VVNNNNINYGTAG
-261 GKNTSDKVFLLSDSE
+261 GNNTSDKVFLLSESE
-276 VYDTDIAAGYG
+276 VYHTDTAASYG
-287 FTKEYNI
+287 FAKVNDT

-301 YCSTYA
+301 RCSTYA
-307 YAMGTCSAGTFYKG
+307 YAMGTWRCHNTDAEYTKYNG

-331 YYGYRCVA
+331 KNSNSA
-339 AEVNYKG
+339 AEVSDYAALVDHDG
-346 WIDESG
+346 WVGEFG
-352 RNAFDEYDGVRPAL
+352 RGVRKDSVGVRPAL
-366 HLNLSSTNLYSYA
+366 HLNLSSSNLYSYA
-379 GTVCSDEMKSGGRQK
+379 GTVCSDAMKSGVWQK

-547 TWKTWYGNREEGSI
+547 TWKIWYGNREEGSI

-592 ITDTEI
+592 IADAEI
-598 EYTIGSTCKIT
+598 EYTIGSTCKTT

-649 SVKVTTLSY
+649 TVKVTTLSY

-699 KGTHLTFQQA
+699 EGTHLTFQQA

-808 VGVSTSTSLGSSG
+808 VGVSTSTSLGSNG

-828 SHLSSLVSAGSKTN
+828 RHLSSLVSAGSKTN

-1269 QYYNEKTGKF
+1269 QYYNERTGKF

-1318 APEIAEANLS
+1318 APEIADANLS

-1335 DSVYVEAKVTDDTA
+1335 DFVYVEAKVTDDTA

-1407 LKNDLKVY
+1407 LKNALKVY

-1491 IQAFILCDGN
+1491 VQAFILCDGK
-1501 NIADCRTYTSNG
+1501 NIADCCTYTPNG

-1576 GAKAQQAMKT
+1576 GAKVQQAMKT

-1620 SFSGTGEETCK
+1620 SFSGTGEETCE

-1711 PTGKKPADNTG
+1711 PTGKKPTDNTG

-1735 DGKGDTKPAENPKP
+1735 DGKGDTKPAEN
-1749 STKPA
+1749 
-1754 ENPKPSQKP
+1754 
-1763 TTNLKPST
+1763 
-1771 KPAGNALLKTGTQVT
+1771 ALLKIGTQVT

-1811 TSIAIPSVLNIKG
+1811 SSIVIPSVVNIKG

-1888 IHAKAVIKVPKKQ
+1888 IHAKAAIKVPKKQ
-1901 KKAYQKLLNKKGVG
+1901 KKAYTSLFKAKGLGKKA
-1915 KTVKIK
+1915 KIK

>member
-1 MEKQRRYGSLSRLLA
+1 MYGRYLPEVSGVHCRGKGGKSMKKQRKYGSLSRLLA

-40 LSKVQA
+40 LPKVQA

-54 RIVKDSSMKA
+54 RIVKESSMDA

-95 GMNRYYITKYQSVNS
+95 GMNRYYVTKYQSVSS

-134 RRIKAGDATYHTSES
+134 RRMKAGDATYHDAGGYSDH
-149 NEYYNWKDISTYHY
+149 YNWKDTSTYHY
-163 FKYEPIKWRVLNR
+163 FKYQPIKWRVLNR
-176 RGNDALLLAD
+176 NGNDALLLAD
-186 VALDDQM
+186 VALDDQK
-193 YNTNWDKVTW
+193 YNTNGEDVTW
-203 ETSSM
+203 ESSSM

-217 SSNRPKADYSR
+217 SVNQPKTDYSR
-228 KNFLNSAF
+228 KNFIDSAF
-236 TSAQRSAIKTAS
+236 TSTQRNAIKTTN
-248 VVNNDNIYYGTTG
+248 VVNNNNIYHRTAG
-261 GKNTSDKVFLLSDSE
+261 GNNTSDKVFLLSESE
-276 VYDTDIAAGYG
+276 VYHTDTAASYG
-287 FTKEYNI
+287 FVKNDSTYE
-294 YDEARRS
+294 EARRS
-301 YCSTYA
+301 RCSTYA
-307 YAMGTCSAGTFYKG
+307 YAMGTRRYHDTKYTKYNG
-321 NIWWWLRSPG
+321 NIWWWLCSPG
-331 YYGYRCVA
+331 SNSYYA
-339 AEVNYKG
+339 AEVSSSG
-346 WIDESG
+346 WVDRYGLSVYYD
-352 RNAFDEYDGVRPAL
+352 NDGVRPAL
-366 HLNLSSTNLYSYA
+366 HLNLSSSNLYSYA
-379 GTVCSDEMKSGGRQK
+379 GTVCSDEMKSGERQK

-512 EMGDEIFH
+512 EMGEEIFH

-592 ITDTEI
+592 IADTEI
-598 EYTIGSTCKIT
+598 EYTIGSTCKTT

-623 VTKDTEFT
+623 VTKNTEFT

-699 KGTHLTFQQA
+699 EGTHLTFQQA

-808 VGVSTSTSLGSSG
+808 VGVATSTSLGSSG

-994 GYPKEKPVLSVNCSF
+994 GYPKEKPILSVNCSF

-1071 MGSLKDTVNKGKAYV
+1071 MGSLKDTVNKRKAYV

-1269 QYYNEKTGKF
+1269 QYYSEKTGKF

-1318 APEIAEANLS
+1318 APEITEANLS

-1335 DSVYVEAKVTDDTA
+1335 DSVYVEVKVTDDTA

-1407 LKNDLKVY
+1407 LKNALKVY

-1432 TGNME
+1432 TGNIE

-1501 NIADCRTYTSNG
+1501 IIADCCTYTPNG
-1513 VITEDINA
+1513 VITEDISA

-1546 KEGQYYTL
+1546 KEGQCYTL

-1631 HKNVVT
+1631 HKNVVI

-1711 PTGKKPADNTG
+1711 PTGKKPA
-1722 SDTNTSTEDTTKP
+1722 
-1735 DGKGDTKPAENPKP
+1735 
-1749 STKPA
+1749 
-1754 ENPKPSQKP
+1754 
-1763 TTNLKPST
+1763 
-1771 KPAGNALLKTGTQVT
+1771 GNALLKIGTQVT

-1811 TSIAIPSVLNIKG
+1811 TSIAIPSVVNIKG

-1862 CKNLKKITVKTPY
+1862 CKNLKKIAVKTPY

-1888 IHAKAVIKVPKKQ
+1888 IHAKAAIKVPKKK
-1901 KKAYQKLLNKKGVG
+1901 KKAYTSLFKAKGVG
-1915 KTVKIK
+1915 KKVKIK